1 MSQALAL
8 AVLAGI
14 ISGGLALLPLTGSI
28 GLVLLGYFVQL
39 PLMLTGLTMGLMA
52 ALIAV
57 VCAALV
63 NALIA
68 GPIAALIF
76 FIAFA
81 LPAIVV
87 VRQALLSR
95 AASGDTVWYPPGLI
109 LGILTAMATLG
120 LVIGFAMFM
129 GQPGGLLG
137 VIDRSLTEAIRE
149 ITEAAGQG
157 VPDLSPLRARL
168 WMIPAAVAA
177 SWLIM
182 AALNAVIA
190 QALAVRSGWNRRPS
204 PSFSSLDLPI
214 WLWPLMGIAT
224 LLAILGGSSDL
235 GFLGRASLIVLATP
249 FAFVGLAVIHK
260 FANRWSHRQLGLA
273 AIYAGIIVFNWPILA
288 VVALGL
294 VEDWAHLRRYM

>member
-14 ISGGLALLPLTGSI
+14 ISGGLGLLPLTGSI
-28 GLVLLGYFVQL
+28 GLVFLGYFVQL
-39 PLMLTGLTMGLMA
+39 PLMLAGLTMGLMA
-52 ALIAV
+52 TIIAV
-57 VCAALV
+57 AGAVLV
-63 NALIA
+63 NMVIV

-76 FIAFA
+76 FAAFS
-81 LPAIVV
+81 LPALVV

-95 AASGDTVWYPPGLI
+95 AENGATVWYPPGLI
-109 LGILTAMATLG
+109 LAVLTAIATFGVVLS
-120 LVIGFAMFM
+120 FAAFM

-149 ITEAAGQG
+149 LTEATGQSL
-157 VPDLSPLRARL
+157 PDLTALRERL
-168 WMIPAAVAA
+168 WMIPAAVAS

-182 AALNAVIA
+182 TAMNAVLA
-190 QALAVRSGWNRRPS
+190 QTIAVRAGWNRRPS
-204 PSFSSLDLPI
+204 PSFASMDLPI
-214 WLWPLMGIAT
+214 WLWPMLGVAAA
-224 LLAILGGSSDL
+224 LAVLGGSGA
-235 GFLGRASLIVLATP
+235 GFLGRSALVVLATP
-249 FAFVGLAVIHK
+249 FAFLGLAVIHK